1 MRAERL
7 LSSIEDALAT
17 PPGRGLTRSSG
28 SVVRRRLLL
37 VIVAGVVAFLVM
49 WGSAP
54 TVLLCLTLLYWISVV
69 RMVELQSGMTSRVL
83 VPG

>member
-1 MRAERL
+1 MRAKRL
-7 LSSIEDALAT
+7 PSSFEDAPAT

-28 SVVRRRLLL
+28 SGVRWRLLL
-37 VIVAGVVAFLVM
+37 VIVAGALAFLVL

-54 TVLLCLTLLYWISVV
+54 TVLFYLILLYWLSIV
-69 RMVELQSGMTSRVL
+69 RVAKLRPGIASALL

>member
-28 SVVRRRLLL
+28 TSLRWRLLL
-37 VIVAGVVAFLVM
+37 VIVAGVLAFLVF

-54 TVLLCLTLLYWISVV
+54 TVLLCLILLHWVFV
-69 RMVELQSGMTSRVL
+69 GRVAELRPGITSRVL

>member
-7 LSSIEDALAT
+7 LSSFEDAPAA
-17 PPGRGLTRSSG
+17 PPSRGLTRSSG
-28 SVVRRRLLL
+28 FGVRWRLLL
-37 VIVAGVVAFLVM
+37 VIIAGELEFLAL

-54 TVLLCLTLLYWISVV
+54 TVLLCLILLYRLSNV
-69 RMVELQSGMTSRVL
+69 RVAKLRPGIASAPL

>member
-7 LSSIEDALAT
+7 LSSFEDAPAT
-17 PPGRGLTRSSG
+17 SPGRGLTRSSG
-28 SVVRRRLLL
+28 SGVRWRLLV
-37 VIVAGVVAFLVM
+37 VIVAGALAFLAL

-54 TVLLCLTLLYWISVV
+54 TVLLCLILLHWISVV
-69 RMVELQSGMTSRVL
+69 RALELQPGITSRVL